1 MTEVVFK
8 LGLSKKGHPQVSQ
21 IRSVVTSSV
30 GFFSGFHVFFCWIF
44 WIFQKLCFFEESAT
58 KEAAK
63 VDQLLYTFF
72 RLKEQRFSV

>member
-30 GFFSGFHVFFCWIF
+30 GFSSGFHVFFVGFFGFFKSCVF
-44 WIFQKLCFFEESAT
+44 LRNLQLKKQPKLTNCCTLF
-58 KEAAK
+58 
-63 VDQLLYTFF
+63 LG
-72 RLKEQRFSV
+72 